1 MKAKKLLTPRFEVV
15 EVYPRTNFKKGDLL
29 QRIPNATNNWYN
41 HNESVLDAGIT
52 LEEIEK
58 YPHLFRKLNW
68 WENRKVE
75 EMPTK
80 LKSLVNK
87 DSVDFDLEKEEIYQI
102 ISWDMKNKYGFLSGL
117 KTEVCDL
124 EIFSP
129 EYGYIPV
136 D

>member
-1 MKAKKLLTPRFEVV
+1 MKAKDLLVPRFEVL
-15 EVYPRTNFKKGDLL
+15 ETYPNSKFKKGDLL
-29 QRIPNATNNWYN
+29 ERIPNATNDWYN
-41 HNESVLDAGIT
+41 HNKSLIDAEIL

-68 WENRKVE
+68 WEKRTKE
-75 EMPTK
+75 QMPKK
-80 LKSLVNK
+80 LKSLCNK
-87 DSVDFDLEKEEIYQI
+87 DAKDFDIEKEEVYEILD
-102 ISWDMKNKYGFLSGL
+102 WDMNGMMGFLNI
-117 KTEVCDL
+117 ERRQVCDL